1 MNKNFSLYK
10 KGIAP
15 ILMAIALIASP
26 TEIIADT
33 IVGHG
38 VTPQSGTS
46 SSGVQSYGIDASQL
60 TLQQIADA
68 NGGWAWVDVDGDGI
82 AERYYFLSAS
92 TYLIN
97 GMTPDG
103 NYVNAYG
110 QWTVNGRVLHRAS
123 ADQDAVNQAALRA
136 STIHGDSFSG
146 IYSGAVQFTGGKKKY
161 YTIEVTQKSI
171 LELEVLYSDDV
182 GVVTYTYEYAG
193 PNEMHPGVTMWKATK
208 NSNGEYLLFYGY
220 NSIVYYNYDGSLAGQ
235 LVKIG

>member
-1 MNKNFSLYK
+1 MNNNFSFYMRR
-10 KGIAP
+10 ITP
-15 ILMAIALIASP
+15 ILMAITVIASS
-26 TEIIADT
+26 TEIMADT

-38 VTPQSGTS
+38 ITPGYGTS
-46 SSGVQSYGIDASQL
+46 TSGVQSYGIDASQL

-68 NGGWAWVDVDGDGI
+68 KGGWAWVDVDGDGI

-92 TYLIN
+92 TYLTN

-110 QWTVNGRVLHRAS
+110 QWILNGRVLHRAS
-123 ADQDAVNQAALRA
+123 TNEDAVNQAALRA
-136 STIHGDSFSG
+136 SAIHGDSFSG
-146 IYSGAVQFTGGKKKY
+146 IYSGSVQFTGGQKKY